1 MEKSIISR
9 IDALREKMRQAN
21 IDATIIPHSDPH
33 QSEYMAPHWHLREFF
48 SGFSGSAGTL
58 VVTVDDARLWT
69 DSRYFLQAA
78 DQLEGSSI
86 ILMKD
91 GLPSTPS
98 INQYLIST
106 LQPGASVG
114 IDAMTFSVA
123 ALNQLK
129 SDLDKAGISLTA
141 DFHPADE
148 IWTERPDLP
157 ADRAFIHKTEYA
169 GEEAAS
175 KIKRILKE
183 VDQARAGAI
192 FISALDEIA
201 WLLNIRGNDVRY
213 NPVVTSFLFLAPEGS
228 TLFVEEAKID
238 DDVKRH
244 LSQLGIGTKPYSRA
258 LEFLEALPADTRV
271 LADPATSPAIVPVKL
286 AGRMV
291 AAPSPVKLPKAIR
304 NDIQIAGL
312 RKAMTRDGVALVNAF
327 MEIESRLAQ
336 GDTMTELEV
345 CRVIT
350 HHRSLQ
356 PLYFDD
362 SFGTIAGYREH
373 GAIVHYE
380 PDEESDATLA
390 PEGLLLIDSGAQYL
404 DGTTDITRT
413 ISLGSPTPEECHDFT
428 LVLMGHIDL
437 ASALF
442 PEGTRG
448 AQLDVLARRYLWQE
462 GKTFLHGTG
471 HGVGHF
477 LNVHEGP
484 QSIRLQENPVA
495 LQPGMLTSNEPGL
508 YVTGKYGIRSE
519 NLVLTVPALST
530 PDGGNFLRFETVT
543 LFPFDTNLVDTSM
556 MTDAQIKWLNDYHKH
571 VYDTLSPHL
580 SADAAQWLARKTE
593 PVMKNPYNFD

>member
-98 INQYLIST
+98 INQYLTST

-141 DFHPADE
+141 DFHPADG

-157 ADRAFIHKTEYA
+157 ADKAFIHKTEYA

-183 VDQARAGAI
+183 VDQAGAI

-350 HHRSLQ
+350 RHRSLQ

-380 PDEESDATLA
+380 PDE
-390 PEGLLLIDSGAQYL
+390 
-404 DGTTDITRT
+404 
-413 ISLGSPTPEECHDFT
+413 
-428 LVLMGHIDL
+428 
-437 ASALF
+437 
-442 PEGTRG
+442 
-448 AQLDVLARRYLWQE
+448 
-462 GKTFLHGTG
+462 
-471 HGVGHF
+471 
-477 LNVHEGP
+477 
-484 QSIRLQENPVA
+484 
-495 LQPGMLTSNEPGL
+495 
-508 YVTGKYGIRSE
+508 
-519 NLVLTVPALST
+519 
-530 PDGGNFLRFETVT
+530 
-543 LFPFDTNLVDTSM
+543 
-556 MTDAQIKWLNDYHKH
+556 
-571 VYDTLSPHL
+571 
-580 SADAAQWLARKTE
+580 
-593 PVMKNPYNFD
+593 

>member
-58 VVTVDDARLWT
+58 VVTVDDVRLWT

-129 SDLDKAGISLTA
+129 SDLDKAGVSLTT
-141 DFHPADE
+141 DFHPADG

-157 ADRAFIHKTEYA
+157 ADKAFIHKTEYA

-183 VDQARAGAI
+183 VDQAGAGAI

-213 NPVVTSFLFLAPEGS
+213 NPVATSFLFLTPEGS
-228 TLFVEEAKID
+228 TLFVEESKID

-327 MEIESRLAQ
+327 MEIERRLAQ

-350 HHRSLQ
+350 RHRSLQ

-413 ISLGSPTPEECHDFT
+413 ISLGSPTPKECHDFT

-556 MTDAQIKWLNDYHKH
+556 MTDVQIKWLNDYHKH

>member
-98 INQYLIST
+98 INQYLTST

-129 SDLDKAGISLTA
+129 SDLDNAGISLTA
-141 DFHPADE
+141 DFHPAE
-148 IWTERPDLP
+148 GIWTERPDLP
-157 ADRAFIHKTEYA
+157 ADKAFIHKTEYA

-183 VDQARAGAI
+183 VNQAGAGAI

-238 DDVKRH
+238 DDVKLH
-244 LSQLGIGTKPYSRA
+244 LSQLGIDTKPYSRA

-271 LADPATSPAIVPVKL
+271 LAAPATSPALVPVKL

-291 AAPSPVKLPKAIR
+291 EVPSPVKLPKAIR

-327 MEIESRLAQ
+327 MEIERRLAQ

-350 HHRSLQ
+350 RHRSLQ

>member
-98 INQYLIST
+98 INQYLTST

-129 SDLDKAGISLTA
+129 SDLDKAGVSLTA
-141 DFHPADE
+141 DFRPADG

-157 ADRAFIHKTEYA
+157 ADKAFIHKTEYA

-183 VDQARAGAI
+183 VDQAGAGAI

-327 MEIESRLAQ
+327 MEIEHRLAQ

-350 HHRSLQ
+350 RHRSLQ

>member
-98 INQYLIST
+98 INQYLTST

-129 SDLDKAGISLTA
+129 SDLDKAGVSLTA
-141 DFHPADE
+141 DFHPADG

-157 ADRAFIHKTEYA
+157 ADKAFIHKTEYA

-183 VDQARAGAI
+183 VDQAGAGAI

-228 TLFVEEAKID
+228 TLFVEESKID

-271 LADPATSPAIVPVKL
+271 LADPATSPAIVPVML

-327 MEIESRLAQ
+327 MEIERRLAQ

-350 HHRSLQ
+350 RHRSLQ

-380 PDEESDATLA
+380 PDEESDATLE

>member
-1 MEKSIISR
+1 MEKSITRR
-9 IDALREKMRQAN
+9 IEALREKMRHVG

-33 QSEYMAPHWHLREFF
+33 QSEYMSPHWHLREFF

-58 VVTVDDARLWT
+58 VVTLDDARLWT

-78 DQLEGSSI
+78 RQLENSSI
-86 ILMKD
+86 TLMKD

-98 INQYLIST
+98 INEYLTST
-106 LQPGASVG
+106 LQANAAVG

-123 ALNQLK
+123 ALNRLK
-129 SDLDKAGISLTA
+129 SDLDKAGISLTT
-141 DFHPADE
+141 DFRPAE
-148 IWTERPDLP
+148 GIWTDRPPLP
-157 ADRAFIHKTEYA
+157 SDKAFIHKTEYA
-169 GEEAAS
+169 GEDAEL
-175 KIKRILKE
+175 KIKRILEE
-183 VDQARAGAI
+183 VSQNDADSI

-201 WLLNIRGNDVRY
+201 WLLNIRGNDVSY
-213 NPVVTSFLFLAPEGS
+213 NPVVTGFLFLAQEGS
-228 TLFVEEAKID
+228 TLFVEESKIG
-238 DDVKRH
+238 DDVKKH
-244 LSQLGIGTKPYSRA
+244 LSKLGIETKPYSKA
-258 LEFLEALPADTRV
+258 LEFLEALPSDTQV
-271 LADPATSPAIVPVKL
+271 LVDPATSPAIIPMKL
-286 AGRMV
+286 AKRMT
-291 AAPSPVKLPKAIR
+291 ASSSPVKLPKAIR
-304 NDIQIAGL
+304 NEVQISRL
-312 RKAMTRDGVALVNAF
+312 RQAMIRDGVALVNAF
-327 MEIESRLAQ
+327 MEIENRLAK
-336 GDTMTELEV
+336 GDTTTELDV
-345 CRVIT
+345 CRIIT

-380 PDEESDATLA
+380 PDEDSNATLA
-390 PEGLLLIDSGAQYL
+390 PSGLLLIDSGAQYL

-413 ISLGSPTPEECHDFT
+413 ISLGNPTTEECHDFT

-484 QSIRLQENPVA
+484 QSIRLQENPVS
-495 LQPGMLTSNEPGL
+495 LKPGMLTSNEPGL

-519 NLVLTVPALST
+519 NLVLTTQAFST
-530 PDGGNFLRFETVT
+530 PDGNFLRFETVT
-543 LFPFDTNLVDTSM
+543 LFPFDTKLIDTAI
-556 MTDAQIKWLNDYHKH
+556 MTETQIMWLNDYHKR

-580 SADAAQWLARKTE
+580 SADAAEWLARKTE
-593 PVMKNPYNFD
+593 PVMKNPT

>member
-98 INQYLIST
+98 INQYLTST

-141 DFHPADE
+141 DFHPAE
-148 IWTERPDLP
+148 GIWTERPDLP
-157 ADRAFIHKTEYA
+157 ADKAFIHKTEYA

-183 VDQARAGAI
+183 VDQAGAGAI

-238 DDVKRH
+238 DDVKLH

-286 AGRMV
+286 AGRMA

-350 HHRSLQ
+350 RHRSLQ

-593 PVMKNPYNFD
+593 PVMKKNYNFD

>member
-98 INQYLIST
+98 INQYLTST

-129 SDLDKAGISLTA
+129 SDLDNAGISLTA
-141 DFHPADE
+141 DFHPAE
-148 IWTERPDLP
+148 GIWTERPDLP
-157 ADRAFIHKTEYA
+157 ADKAFIHKAEYA

-183 VDQARAGAI
+183 INQAGAGAI

-238 DDVKRH
+238 DDVKLH
-244 LSQLGIGTKPYSRA
+244 LSQLGIDTKPYSRA

-350 HHRSLQ
+350 RHRSLQ

-380 PDEESDATLA
+380 PDDESDATLA

-484 QSIRLQENPVA
+484 QSIRLQENPMA

>member
-129 SDLDKAGISLTA
+129 SDLDKAGISLTT
-141 DFHPADE
+141 DFHPADG

-157 ADRAFIHKTEYA
+157 ADKAFIHKTEYA

-183 VDQARAGAI
+183 VDQAGAGAI

-238 DDVKRH
+238 DDVKLH

-327 MEIESRLAQ
+327 MEIERRLAQ

-350 HHRSLQ
+350 RHRSLQ

>member
-1 MEKSIISR
+1 MKKSIISR

-98 INQYLIST
+98 INQYLTST

-141 DFHPADE
+141 DFHPADG

-157 ADRAFIHKTEYA
+157 ADKAFIHKTEYA

-183 VDQARAGAI
+183 VDQAGAI

-291 AAPSPVKLPKAIR
+291 AAPSPAKLPKAIR
-304 NDIQIAGL
+304 NDIQIVGL

-350 HHRSLQ
+350 RHRSLQ

>member
-78 DQLEGSSI
+78 DQLEGSLI

-98 INQYLIST
+98 INQYLTST

-129 SDLDKAGISLTA
+129 SDLDKAGISLTT
-141 DFHPADE
+141 DFHPADG

-157 ADRAFIHKTEYA
+157 ADKAFIHKTEYA

-183 VDQARAGAI
+183 VDQAGAGAI

-238 DDVKRH
+238 DDVKLH
-244 LSQLGIGTKPYSRA
+244 LSQLGIDTKPYSRA

-271 LADPATSPAIVPVKL
+271 LADPTTSPAIVPVKL

-291 AAPSPVKLPKAIR
+291 AALSPVKLPKAIR

-350 HHRSLQ
+350 RHRSLQ

-593 PVMKNPYNFD
+593 PVMKNLYNFD

>member
-98 INQYLIST
+98 INQYLTST

-129 SDLDKAGISLTA
+129 SDLDKAGVSLTA
-141 DFHPADE
+141 DFHPADG

-157 ADRAFIHKTEYA
+157 ADKAFIHKTEYA

-183 VDQARAGAI
+183 VDQAGAGAI

-327 MEIESRLAQ
+327 MEIERRLAQ

-345 CRVIT
+345 YRVIT
-350 HHRSLQ
+350 RHRSLQ

-380 PDEESDATLA
+380 PDEESDAILA

-556 MTDAQIKWLNDYHKH
+556 MTDAQIKWLNDYHKY

-580 SADAAQWLARKTE
+580 STDAAQWLARKTE

>member
-1 MEKSIISR
+1 MDKNITRR
-9 IDALREKMRQAN
+9 IGDLRKKMRAAE
-21 IDATIIPHSDPH
+21 IAATIIPHSDPH
-33 QSEYMAPHWHLREFF
+33 QSEYMSPHWHLREFF
-48 SGFSGSAGTL
+48 SRFSGSAGTL
-58 VVTVDDARLWT
+58 VVTLDEALLWT

-91 GLPSTPS
+91 GLPETPTINGYISSALTEGST
-98 INQYLIST
+98 
-106 LQPGASVG
+106 VG

-123 ALNQLK
+123 ALDKLK
-129 SDLDKAGISLTA
+129 SDLAKKGISIDT
-141 DFHPADE
+141 DFHPAE
-148 IWTERPDLP
+148 GIWNDRPPLP
-157 ADRAFIHKTEYA
+157 ADKAFVHKTEYS

-183 VDQARAGAI
+183 VDQAGADSI

-201 WLLNIRGNDVRY
+201 WLLNIRGNDVSY

-228 TLFVEEAKID
+228 TLFVEGAKID
-238 DDVKRH
+238 SDVKKH
-244 LSQLGIGTKPYSRA
+244 LSGLGIETRHYDRA
-258 LEFLEALPADTRV
+258 LEFLETLPQEARV
-271 LADPATSPAIVPVKL
+271 MVDPATSPAIIPVKL
-286 AGRMV
+286 ANRMI
-291 AAPSPVKLPKAIR
+291 AATSPVKLPKAIR
-304 NDIQIAGL
+304 NDIQIDGL

-327 MEIESRLAQ
+327 MEIERRLADGTQ
-336 GDTMTELEV
+336 TTELDV
-345 CRVIT
+345 CSIIT
-350 HHRSLQ
+350 RHRSLQ

-362 SFGTIAGYREH
+362 SFGTIAGYRQH

-380 PDEESDATLA
+380 PDEESDATLE
-390 PEGLLLIDSGAQYL
+390 PSGLLLIDSGAQYL

-413 ISLGSPTPEECHDFT
+413 ISLGDPTPEECHDFT

-448 AQLDVLARRYLWQE
+448 AQLDVLARQYLWKE

-519 NLVLTVPALST
+519 NLILTVPALST

-543 LFPFDTNLVDTSM
+543 LFPFDTKLVDTTM
-556 MTDAQIKWLNDYHKH
+556 MTEAQIKWLNDYHKR

>member
-1 MEKSIISR
+1 MEKSITSR
-9 IDALREKMRQAN
+9 IDALREKMRRAD

-33 QSEYMAPHWHLREFF
+33 QSEYMSPHWHLREFF

-58 VVTVDDARLWT
+58 VVTLDDAKLWT

-86 ILMKD
+86 TLMKD
-91 GLPSTPS
+91 GLPETPTINGYISSVLNEGST
-98 INQYLIST
+98 
-106 LQPGASVG
+106 VG

-123 ALNQLK
+123 ALDKLK
-129 SDLDKAGISLTA
+129 SDLAKKGISIDT
-141 DFHPADE
+141 DFHPADG
-148 IWTERPDLP
+148 IWTERPELP
-157 ADRAFIHKTEYA
+157 ADKAFIHKTEYA

-175 KIKRILKE
+175 KIKRILEE
-183 VDQARAGAI
+183 VDQSGAESI

-201 WLLNIRGNDVRY
+201 WLLNIRGNDVSY

-228 TLFVEEAKID
+228 TLFVEESKID
-238 DDVKRH
+238 SDVKRH
-244 LSQLGIGTKPYSRA
+244 LSQLGIETMSYNSVLG
-258 LEFLEALPADTRV
+258 FLENLPAESRV
-271 LADPATSPAIVPVKL
+271 MVDPATSPAIIPVKL
-286 AGRMV
+286 ANRMV
-291 AAPSPVKLPKAIR
+291 AATSPVKLPKAIR
-304 NDIQIAGL
+304 NYIQIAGL

-327 MEIESRLAQ
+327 MEIERRLAQ

-345 CRVIT
+345 CRIIT

-380 PDEESDATLA
+380 PDEESDATLE
-390 PEGLLLIDSGAQYL
+390 PSGLLLIDSGAQYL

-413 ISLGSPTPEECHDFT
+413 ISLGNPTPEECHDFT

-437 ASALF
+437 ASTLF

-448 AQLDVLARRYLWQE
+448 AQLDALARRYLWQE

-484 QSIRLQENPVA
+484 QSIRLQENPMP

-519 NLVLTVPALST
+519 NLILTVPALST
-530 PDGGNFLRFETVT
+530 SDGGNFLRFETVT
-543 LFPFDTNLVDTSM
+543 LFPFDTKLVDTSI
-556 MTDAQIKWLNDYHKH
+556 MTDAQIKWLNDYHKR

-580 SADAAQWLARKTE
+580 SADAAQWLARKTQ
-593 PVMKNPYNFD
+593 PVMKNPCNFD

>member
-78 DQLEGSSI
+78 DQLEGSLI

-98 INQYLIST
+98 INQYLTST

-129 SDLDKAGISLTA
+129 SDLDKAGISLTT
-141 DFHPADE
+141 DFHPADG

-157 ADRAFIHKTEYA
+157 ADKAFIHKTEYA

-183 VDQARAGAI
+183 VDQAGAGAI

-291 AAPSPVKLPKAIR
+291 AALSPVKLPKAIR

-327 MEIESRLAQ
+327 MEIERRLAQ

-345 CRVIT
+345 YRVIT
-350 HHRSLQ
+350 RHRSLQ

>member
-78 DQLEGSSI
+78 DQLEGSLI

-98 INQYLIST
+98 INQYLTST

-129 SDLDKAGISLTA
+129 SDLDKAGVSLTA
-141 DFHPADE
+141 DFHPADG

-157 ADRAFIHKTEYA
+157 ADKAFIHKTEYA

-183 VDQARAGAI
+183 VDQAGAGAI

-228 TLFVEEAKID
+228 TLFVEESKID

-350 HHRSLQ
+350 RHRSLQ

-543 LFPFDTNLVDTSM
+543 LFHFDTNLVDTSM

>member
-98 INQYLIST
+98 INQYLTST

-129 SDLDKAGISLTA
+129 SDLDNAGISLTA
-141 DFHPADE
+141 DFHPAE
-148 IWTERPDLP
+148 GIWTERPDLP
-157 ADRAFIHKTEYA
+157 ADKAFIHKTEYA

-183 VDQARAGAI
+183 VNQAGAGAI

-238 DDVKRH
+238 DDVKLH
-244 LSQLGIGTKPYSRA
+244 LSQLGIDTKPYSRA

-291 AAPSPVKLPKAIR
+291 AVPSPVKLPKAIR

-327 MEIESRLAQ
+327 MEIERRLAQ

-350 HHRSLQ
+350 RHRSLQ